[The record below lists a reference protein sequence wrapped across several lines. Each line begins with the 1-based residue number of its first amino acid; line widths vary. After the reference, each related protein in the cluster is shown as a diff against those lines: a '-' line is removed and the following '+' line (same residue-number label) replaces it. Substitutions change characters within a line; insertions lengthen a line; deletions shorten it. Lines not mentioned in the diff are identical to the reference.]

1 MKIKNVQ
8 IRNFKRFTEL
18 KIEGIPETA
27 KMVVLV
33 GPNGCG
39 KSSVFEAFNANL
51 FTSWSISKNNL
62 MYHKANV
69 DYGTFPFPDDSEYY
83 NKDDDLSVDID
94 YETYNQRLKES
105 SKSLYYRTAYRNQ
118 SSINVNSISKK
129 DITTRRPIS
138 FISND
143 EKVAL
148 NYTKLIHLTM
158 SGVYA
163 EENDNKTIKKLR
175 GELIG
180 KLQQSVQNVFSDLI
194 LNNIK
199 APLEEGTFYF
209 KKGIIDHYNYKNLS
223 SGEKAAFD
231 LLLDLI
237 INLDDYQDALFLID
251 EPEVHIHT
259 NLQGKVIEE
268 MYKLIEGE
276 GQLWIATH
284 SLGVMMKAKE
294 LSLKNPGSVAF
305 LDFDQHDFD
314 QAVTLRPSP
323 IDRVVWQKFMSV
335 ALDGL
340 ETKLAPEII
349 VMCEG
354 SLEGKK
360 RFNFDAKIYTW
371 IFQNQYPHITFI
383 SGGACNDLKKKSRE
397 FRMLSSVLEQQSKV
411 LRLIDRD
418 DYSDEEVKEFQK
430 EEIFI
435 SGRRAIENY
444 LWDDE
449 LITKLLEKHNKIEL
463 LSEALA
469 GKEKVIKNSVSRKH
483 AEDDLKSASGQIY
496 IGLKKLL
503 NLSRCGNDHITF
515 MRDTMCPLITPD
527 TKLYKEM
534 ERDIIE
540 PILECASSKQ

>member
-8 IRNFKRFTEL
+8 IRNFKRFTDL

-39 KSSVFEAFNANL
+39 KSSVFEAFNYWQSSNFSQKIHQMNSSAQKEYFLKERAMIEQIDN
-51 FTSWSISKNNL
+51 
-62 MYHKANV
+62 H
-69 DYGTFPFPDDSEYY
+69 SEYY
-83 NKDDDLSVDID
+83 LDICKIEIYLHQNGNK
-94 YETYNQRLKES
+94 
-105 SKSLYYRTAYRNQ
+105 SKLYFRTAYRNDPGF
-118 SSINVNSISKK
+118 SVNTLEASGGNNTLAFIENDQRVMLNYQKIIKRTIDRLYEEDNNSKK
-129 DITTRRPIS
+129 
-138 FISND
+138 
-143 EKVAL
+143 
-148 NYTKLIHLTM
+148 
-158 SGVYA
+158 
-163 EENDNKTIKKLR
+163 IKKLR
-175 GELIG
+175 EELIG

-209 KKGIIDHYNYKNLS
+209 KKGIVDHYNYKNLS

-237 INLDDYQDALFLID
+237 INLDDYQDALFFID

-268 MYKLIEGE
+268 MYNLIEGE
-276 GQLWIATH
+276 GQLWITTH

-294 LSLKNPGSVAF
+294 LSLKDPGSVAF

-360 RFNFDAKIYTW
+360 RFNFDAEIYTR

-383 SGGACNDLKKKSRE
+383 SGGSCNDLKKKSRE
-397 FRMLSSVLEQQSKV
+397 FRMLSLVLEQQSKV

-435 SGRRAIENY
+435 IGRRAIENY
-444 LWDDE
+444 LWDNE
-449 LITKLLEKHNKIEL
+449 LIEKLFEEHNKIEL
-463 LSEALA
+463 LSKALA
-469 GKEKVIKNSVSRKH
+469 GKEEAIKNSVSREH
-483 AEDDLKSASGQIY
+483 AEDDLKRASDEISKR
-496 IGLKKLL
+496 LKKLL
-503 NLSRCGNDHITF
+503 NLSRCGNDYDTF

-540 PILECASSKQ
+540 PILEYASSKQ

>member
-1 MKIKNVQ
+1 MKIKNIQ
-8 IRNFKRFTEL
+8 IRNFKRFTDL

-39 KSSVFEAFNANL
+39 KSSVFEAFNYWQSSNFSQKIHQMNSSAQKEYFLKQRAMIEQIDN
-51 FTSWSISKNNL
+51 
-62 MYHKANV
+62 H
-69 DYGTFPFPDDSEYY
+69 SEYY
-83 NKDDDLSVDID
+83 LDICKIEIYLHQNGNK
-94 YETYNQRLKES
+94 
-105 SKSLYYRTAYRNQ
+105 SKFYFRTAYRNDPGF
-118 SSINVNSISKK
+118 SVNTLEASGGNN
-129 DITTRRPIS
+129 TLA
-138 FISND
+138 FIEND
-143 EKVAL
+143 QRVKL
-148 NYTKLIHLTM
+148 NYQKIIKRTIDRL
-158 SGVYA
+158 Y
-163 EENDNKTIKKLR
+163 EEDNNSKTIKKLR
-175 GELIG
+175 EELIG

-237 INLDDYQDALFLID
+237 INLDEYQGALFLID

-276 GQLWIATH
+276 GQLWITTH

-294 LSLKNPGSVAF
+294 LSLKDPGSVAF
-305 LDFDQHDFD
+305 LDFDQYDFD

-354 SLEGKK
+354 SLEGKS
-360 RFNFDAKIYTW
+360 RFNFDAEIYTR
-371 IFQNQYPHITFI
+371 IFQNQYPYITFI
-383 SGGACNDLKKKSRE
+383 SGGSSKDLQQESLQFKI
-397 FRMLSSVLEQQSKV
+397 LSLVLKQQSKV

-418 DYSDEEVKEFQK
+418 DHSDQKVEELQK
-430 EEIFI
+430 QEIFVT
-435 SGRRAIENY
+435 SRRAIENY
-444 LWDDE
+444 LWDNESIEKLVKHHDK
-449 LITKLLEKHNKIEL
+449 IKLLSDAI
-463 LSEALA
+463 AI
-469 GKEKVIKNSVSRKH
+469 KETAREESIRRGNVK
-483 AEDDLKSASGQIY
+483 DDLKSASGQIY
-496 IGLKKLL
+496 DGLKKLL